1 MQHSNPGGASEGSSR
16 DADLSPAVKIEIVPE
31 GSNNLDLSPSF
42 DWDSILN
49 PRRGRAFNI
58 LRRLAK
64 RIFRASWNRLFRR
77 QYGTNFGMDPD
88 FITERHHNAYGI
100 PWAVGREQF
109 DYLVSRGLESRHRLA
124 DLGCGTLRTGIWIIR
139 YLDPECYFGIDRHR
153 KSLEAAAQYEIPLH
167 GLEAK
172 RPRLLNDAGFSLDHF
187 RVSFDWIISLSL
199 FSSLPQEEAPLAM
212 AQVSSSLKPG
222 GRFVVNHG
230 PPLARSVLSST
241 YQLELVHESD
251 YPCRF
256 LRQGA
261 GWLEFEKRIP
271 ESEAGE
277 GAATQAVARDS
288 SS

>member
-139 YLDPECYFGIDRHR
+139 YLDPW
-153 KSLEAAAQYEIPLH
+153 IPSATS
-167 GLEAK
+167 GLTGTERASK
-172 RPRLLNDAGFSLDHF
+172 RQPSTRSHFTAWRQSGRGCSTMLGF
-187 RVSFDWIISLSL
+187 R
-199 FSSLPQEEAPLAM
+199 
-212 AQVSSSLKPG
+212 
-222 GRFVVNHG
+222 
-230 PPLARSVLSST
+230 
-241 YQLELVHESD
+241 
-251 YPCRF
+251 
-256 LRQGA
+256 
-261 GWLEFEKRIP
+261 
-271 ESEAGE
+271 
-277 GAATQAVARDS
+277 
-288 SS
+288 